1 MQADNYLTA
10 AMMRFIY
17 GNNHKKYHFESNI
30 VLWMS
35 DVACRVQFI
44 LFNNTQLSFYS
55 IKFKSVYDIHF
66 QNSKHYIH

>member
-17 GNNHKKYHFESNI
+17 GNNHKI
-30 VLWMS
+30 
-35 DVACRVQFI
+35 QFI

-66 QNSKHYIH
+66 QNNRHYIH